1 MGLLKWILGGD
12 NRRHIKKLRKTV
24 DKINALEP
32 KYAAMSDEELRG
44 MTDVFK
50 AKLDEGATLDDILCD
65 AFAVVREASKRVT
78 GLRHYDV
85 QLMGGIVL
93 HQGRIAEMKT
103 GEGKTLTETLPAYLN
118 ALSGKG
124 VHIVT
129 VNDYLARRDAEWM
142 GKIPRFLGM
151 TVGVVYP
158 NQSRQE
164 KQKAYA
170 CDITYG
176 TNNEFGFDYLRDNM
190 VVYENQKMQRGHN
203 FCIVDEVDSI
213 LIDEARTP
221 LIISGKGKDS
231 SSLYQ
236 SCQRFVRRLRASTN
250 VDDEGKPLD
259 PNEEPDGD
267 YEIDKKKRAV
277 SLTVNGI
284 IRAENDFGIS
294 NLADAENSELNHY
307 INNALRA
314 NYIMTKDRDYIVKD
328 GEIIIVDEFTG
339 RLMPGRRYS
348 DGLHQAIEAKEN
360 VKIQSENMTLA
371 TITFQNYFRMYTKLS
386 GMTGTAKTEETEFKG
401 IYGLDVV
408 VIPPNV
414 PSRRVDETDKVFA
427 SIDAKLRAIV
437 AEIEE
442 CWTRGQPVLVGT
454 TSVAKSE
461 EISKLL
467 RKKKIQ
473 HNVLNAKNHEKE
485 ADIVAQAGR
494 LFAVTIATNM
504 AGRGTDIL
512 LGGNAEYLAKS
523 RMKKEGIPDEVI
535 EIASS
540 HMTVN
545 PEDKFPVPSAEREA
559 SGEEV
564 LAAKEKYN
572 ALYKEFKAQT
582 DEEKTKVEEVGGL
595 RIVGTERHESRR
607 IDNQLRGR
615 AGRQGDIGSSVFF
628 LSVDD
633 EMIKLFGGERIKS
646 IAQYIAGEND
656 EPIVSRLLSAAIE
669 SAQKRLEGINYGKRL
684 NVLEYDNVMNTQRKI
699 IYEQR
704 DKVLRGESVHDQIIK
719 MMRDQCKKVV
729 KAHTNPKLDWKE
741 WDLDGLN
748 TDIAKQL
755 AIVPKGE
762 KYFSES
768 VLSALTVD
776 ELTEKLTDNVLAR
789 YEQVGDMAA
798 DANFNLAEFERNLFL
813 RVIDGQWTAHIDDMD
828 ELRRNVMLYAYG
840 QQDPVAVYKK
850 EGFDMFNA
858 MIDRMQ
864 ERIVGNLTHISEIK
878 RDEKVER
885 RKQVGEEVNAT
896 AASDDGKTFTR
907 TRETIIKGRIPSR
920 NDPCPCGAC
929 WPDGRPKKYKECC
942 GKDK

>member
-151 TVGVVYP
+151 SVGVVYP

-776 ELTEKLTDNVLAR
+776 ELIERLTDNVLAR

-907 TRETIIKGRIPSR
+907 TRETIVKGRIPSR

>member
-1 MGLLKWILGGD
+1 
-12 NRRHIKKLRKTV
+12 
-24 DKINALEP
+24 
-32 KYAAMSDEELRG
+32 
-44 MTDVFK
+44 
-50 AKLDEGATLDDILCD
+50 
-65 AFAVVREASKRVT
+65 
-78 GLRHYDV
+78 
-85 QLMGGIVL
+85 
-93 HQGRIAEMKT
+93 
-103 GEGKTLTETLPAYLN
+103 
-118 ALSGKG
+118 
-124 VHIVT
+124 
-129 VNDYLARRDAEWM
+129 
-142 GKIPRFLGM
+142 
-151 TVGVVYP
+151 
-158 NQSRQE
+158 
-164 KQKAYA
+164 
-170 CDITYG
+170 
-176 TNNEFGFDYLRDNM
+176 
-190 VVYENQKMQRGHN
+190 
-203 FCIVDEVDSI
+203 
-213 LIDEARTP
+213 
-221 LIISGKGKDS
+221 
-231 SSLYQ
+231 
-236 SCQRFVRRLRASTN
+236 
-250 VDDEGKPLD
+250 
-259 PNEEPDGD
+259 
-267 YEIDKKKRAV
+267 
-277 SLTVNGI
+277 
-284 IRAENDFGIS
+284 
-294 NLADAENSELNHY
+294 
-307 INNALRA
+307 
-314 NYIMTKDRDYIVKD
+314 
-328 GEIIIVDEFTG
+328 
-339 RLMPGRRYS
+339 
-348 DGLHQAIEAKEN
+348 
-360 VKIQSENMTLA
+360 
-371 TITFQNYFRMYTKLS
+371 
-386 GMTGTAKTEETEFKG
+386 
-401 IYGLDVV
+401 
-408 VIPPNV
+408 
-414 PSRRVDETDKVFA
+414 
-427 SIDAKLRAIV
+427 
-437 AEIEE
+437 
-442 CWTRGQPVLVGT
+442 
-454 TSVAKSE
+454 
-461 EISKLL
+461 
-467 RKKKIQ
+467 
-473 HNVLNAKNHEKE
+473 
-485 ADIVAQAGR
+485 
-494 LFAVTIATNM
+494 M

-907 TRETIIKGRIPSR
+907 TRETIVKGRIPSR